1 MDKVFTIIIK
11 AKLTITQFLCNV
23 IILSV
28 TRLRPSHSLSHTHTC
43 THTQLKAAGAFA
55 SQTPSLRLLLSP
67 QGTQAKRSP
76 CPGPPVPLTQVLHLS
91 SGAGGQ
97 IPGRR
102 RVSTLDS
109 PVCSAGP
116 RASGL
121 VPRGQA
127 GRRGWGVAL
136 RWVWLHQSTNA
147 ILVWRGEKGPA
158 WSACAGP
165 GGSSPQASQGS
176 RSRLTMASLGP
187 KETAWAWE
195 MWGLKSFKG
204 KTLGPEAR
212 RN

>member
-1 MDKVFTIIIK
+1 MHHRHHHCGCYCHHKEL
-11 AKLTITQFLCNV
+11 KLKGVRAQGPQC
-23 IILSV
+23 LS
-28 TRLRPSHSLSHTHTC
+28 LKCCTC
-43 THTQLKAAGAFA
+43 LQGRGGR
-55 SQTPSLRLLLSP
+55 SQADVGSP
-67 QGTQAKRSP
+67 PWTAR
-76 CPGPPVPLTQVLHLS
+76 
-91 SGAGGQ
+91 
-97 IPGRR
+97 
-102 RVSTLDS
+102 
-109 PVCSAGP
+109 VCSAGP